1 MRLVGFVKYI
11 VVVCF
16 AFLMMGNSALSMN
29 VVCQPQKE
37 YKKEKE
43 FLEFHAS
50 EFKEKMNSTS
60 LIITDINWYE
70 KFNLKKG
77 RIRRGSVNYLQKG
90 VLVAFECHHNKCET
104 IKYRCDKSVP
114 EIKEFLANSLQPQ
127 SVIDTASLEALEEEK
142 QKREELEARLAA
154 LEAEK
159 QELQQTA
166 QQPAISDDV
175 QSPMLI
181 AQSNLKD
188 ANTAIIF
195 GRVTDNVQ
203 VAEVTIDGQPVKLNS
218 DGSFSTEGYIPRAGR
233 EAEVIAYDLKGN
245 QSSQTLFLT
254 REETQEATGP
264 VFASLNPSG
273 KRVQSNP
280 DALALIIGVADYE
293 NTNAKAIYADKDAQ
307 TFYDYALLKL
317 GVPAGNIKE
326 LVNDNADEVDVR
338 LAVKD
343 WIARTTKQNRTD
355 VYLFFAGH
363 GLANQSGE
371 DMYILPYDGS
381 PRLLE
386 DSAISRKELFND
398 IASAN
403 PRSVTVF
410 LDTCYSG
417 TTRGPDMLIASR
429 PIVIK
434 AKEQTIPD
442 NFTVFTAAAGDQTA
456 NPLQEAEHGM
466 FSYFL
471 MKGMEGDAD
480 ANNDNEITAGE
491 LHAYVT
497 ENVIQQSS
505 GSQTPDLQGDVDRV
519 IVQFN

>member
-1 MRLVGFVKYI
+1 MSLKESSKTSESL
-11 VVVCF
+11 
-16 AFLMMGNSALSMN
+16 A
-29 VVCQPQKE
+29 QKE
-37 YKKEKE
+37 RDLAILRGK
-43 FLEFHAS
+43 
-50 EFKEKMNSTS
+50 
-60 LIITDINWYE
+60 TD
-70 KFNLKKG
+70 
-77 RIRRGSVNYLQKG
+77 
-90 VLVAFECHHNKCET
+90 
-104 IKYRCDKSVP
+104 
-114 EIKEFLANSLQPQ
+114 
-127 SVIDTASLEALEEEK
+127 
-142 QKREELEARLAA
+142 A
-154 LEAEK
+154 LEA
-159 QELQQTA
+159 QLAELQA
-166 QQPAISDDV
+166 QQQGQEQAISADTQPPLLVV
-175 QSPMLI
+175 QS
-181 AQSNLKD
+181 SLKN
-188 ANTAIIF
+188 ASTATIF

-203 VAEVTIDGQPVKLNS
+203 VAEVTIDGQPVMINS

-254 REETQEATGP
+254 REDTQEAQGP

-317 GVPAGNIKE
+317 GVPAANIKE
-326 LVNDNADEVDVR
+326 LVNDNADEVEI
-338 LAVKD
+338 LTAVKT
-343 WIARTTKQNRTD
+343 WLGRTAKSGQSD
-355 VYLFFAGH
+355 IYIYFAGH
-363 GLANQSGE
+363 GLASDDGE
-371 DMYILPYDGS
+371 KMYLLPYDGA
-381 PRLLE
+381 PELL
-386 DSAISRKELFND
+386 DDTAILRNRLFND

-434 AKEQTIPD
+434 AKEQAIPD

-480 ANNDNEITAGE
+480 ANKDNQITAGE
-491 LHAYVT
+491 LHAYVE

-505 GSQTPDLQGDVDRV
+505 GSQTPDLQGDADRV